1 MFVVDGIDL
10 TEKVKKSINWI
21 NSYSIPREGIAICSG
36 VNPLVSYPEVTGYY
50 IHTLLKYQL
59 KNIALSYANYL
70 VSIQNSNG
78 SWNEP
83 SGKYEYTFDTGM
95 ILKGLIALIE
105 EGLDLDGSY
114 LVNAP

>member
-59 KNIALSYANYL
+59 KNIASLTSL
-70 VSIQNSNG
+70 R
-78 SWNEP
+78 
-83 SGKYEYTFDTGM
+83 
-95 ILKGLIALIE
+95 L
-105 EGLDLDGSY
+105 
-114 LVNAP
+114 